1 MELNKT
7 RQDFTMLTMS
17 NPIIYFDNAATTLKP
32 KSVSLAVNQYNE
44 LETSSIHRG
53 DYDLS
58 VLVSD
63 HYEKARNTI
72 ARFINASANEI
83 VFTSGTTDSI
93 NRICFGFGRNY
104 FKQGDVILTTMADHA
119 SNLLPW
125 FQLAKE
131 KNLIIEYIDLTP
143 TGQLTIENFKH
154 AMHNRV
160 KLVAIAHITNV
171 MGHIAPIKEI
181 ATITHQ
187 HNAILAV
194 DAAQSVPHIPT
205 DVSDLD
211 VDFLSFSG
219 HKMCGPT
226 GVGVLYGKYHLL
238 EVMDPIIFGGG
249 SNARFDHL
257 GNLLL
262 KKPPFKF
269 EAGTPPIGSV
279 LGLQKAVEYLEAIGM
294 DAIIQHETNLRQY
307 LVSQLSAIEYIHVY
321 NPDATS
327 GIVAFNVNGIF
338 AQDVSVF
345 LNSKNI
351 AVRAGDHCAKLL
363 VNLINTPTTVR
374 ASLYFYNTKDE
385 VDALVNAC
393 QEITLEKC
401 IELAM

>member
-1 MELNKT
+1 MNLKNT
-7 RQDFTMLTMS
+7 RQDFTMLTMN

-32 KSVSLAVNQYNE
+32 KSVSQAVNHYNE

-53 DYDLS
+53 DYNLS

-63 HYEKARNTI
+63 HYERARNTV

-104 FKQGDVILTTMADHA
+104 FKQGDVILTTVADHA

-131 KNLIIEYIDLTP
+131 KDLTIEYIELTP
-143 TGQLTIENFKH
+143 TGQLTIENFKN
-154 AMHNRV
+154 AMHDRV

-187 HNAILAV
+187 YNALLAV

-226 GVGVLYGKYHLL
+226 GVGVLYGKYKLL
-238 EVMDPIIFGGG
+238 EAMDPIIFGGG
-249 SNARFDHL
+249 SNARFDQL

-269 EAGTPPIGSV
+269 EAGTPPIASV
-279 LGLQKAVEYLEAIGM
+279 LGLKKAIEYLETIGM
-294 DAIIQHETNLRQY
+294 SNVIQHEANLRQY
-307 LVSQLSAIEYIHVY
+307 LVSQLSSIDHIHVY

-374 ASLYFYNTKDE
+374 ASLYFYNTDDE
-385 VDALVNAC
+385 VDALVRAC
-393 QEITLEKC
+393 KEITLEKC